1 MADLSFIGR
10 GWSFPPTF
18 RKETCTVDMLEGK
31 DDIQSSIEIILST
44 GIGERVMRPNFGAS
58 LERMIFDPLDA
69 TQQAM
74 MRNAVSQSILLFEPR
89 VLLNDVTLEPVPEEG
104 LVRILLDYTIAGT
117 NTRDNFVF
125 PFYIEEGANIP
136 SSNLPNSI

>member
-1 MADLSFIGR
+1 
-10 GWSFPPTF
+10 
-18 RKETCTVDMLEGK
+18 MLEGK

-44 GIGERVMRPNFGAS
+44 GLGERVMRPEFGAS

-69 TQQAM
+69 TQQAL

-89 VLLNDVTLEPVPEEG
+89 VILNTVTLEPVPEEG
-104 LVRILLDYTIAGT
+104 LVRILLDYTISGT

-125 PFYIEEGANIP
+125 PFYIEEGTDIP